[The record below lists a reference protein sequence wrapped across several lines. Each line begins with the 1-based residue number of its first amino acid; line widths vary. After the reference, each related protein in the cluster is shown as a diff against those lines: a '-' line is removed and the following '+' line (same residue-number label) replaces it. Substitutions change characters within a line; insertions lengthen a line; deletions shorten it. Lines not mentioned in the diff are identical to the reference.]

1 MKKILLSVVLV
12 CGMVLIMNLLLNAFV
27 YKRLLPYY
35 WGSTEIADKRAYLL
49 QNKAQYNA
57 LFIGSSKTHNQI
69 IPELFDQKA
78 KEAGLNIRSYNYGI
92 SGLTSLEALH
102 IYENLLLKDS
112 LKFKYAF
119 VELDW
124 ISTINY
130 ENLNVARSYY
140 WLDNKNYTTSVKSI
154 LNSSVP
160 LTRRAWGLFHYTLDY
175 SENLMNIGKVNEYVK
190 LQTHT
195 AKRTFSKEDS
205 IAVHQGY
212 TPLDEDMRPT
222 EQDLYNEVLTAAK
235 STMKN
240 FNALSGTSL
249 SQPFLE
255 RLQEILKISEER
267 GITTYFVVPMQ
278 WKYYQYR
285 ELIPVINAIGL
296 SKVICLF
303 DIDKYQHVYKPEYF
317 ADPNHLNAK
326 GAEYYTTQLFENFK
340 SQCAAVNVAKK

>member
-1 MKKILLSVVLV
+1 MRKILFSALLICGLVLV
-12 CGMVLIMNLLLNAFV
+12 INLLLNQFV

-35 WGSTEIADKRAYLL
+35 WGSTDIADKRSYLL
-49 QNKAQYNA
+49 QNRAQYNT
-57 LFIGSSKTHNQI
+57 LFLGSSKTHNQI
-69 IPELFDQKA
+69 IPELFD
-78 KEAGLNIRSYNYGI
+78 KEAKKVGLALRSYNYGI

-140 WLDNKNYTTSVKSI
+140 WLDHKNYATSVKSI
-154 LNSSVP
+154 VSSSVP
-160 LTRRAWGLFHYTLDY
+160 LTRRAWGLFHYTLDF
-175 SENLMNIGKVNEYVK
+175 SENMLNVGKVQEYIK
-190 LQTHT
+190 LKDHLN
-195 AKRTFSKEDS
+195 KRTFSPTDS
-205 IAVHQGY
+205 IALFHGF
-212 TPLDEDMRPT
+212 TPLEEKMQPT
-222 EQDLYNEVLTAAK
+222 EEDLYNEVITAAK
-235 STMKN
+235 ASVKN
-240 FNALSGTSL
+240 FHSLSATSL
-249 SQPFLE
+249 SEPFLN
-255 RLQEILKISEER
+255 RLKEIQAISEKR
-267 GITTYFVVPMQ
+267 GINLYFVVPMQ

-285 ELIPVINAIGL
+285 ELVPVINAVGL

-303 DIDKYQHVYKPEYF
+303 DVDKYQHVYQQEYF

-340 SQCAAVNVAKK
+340 SQCGDPNVAKK